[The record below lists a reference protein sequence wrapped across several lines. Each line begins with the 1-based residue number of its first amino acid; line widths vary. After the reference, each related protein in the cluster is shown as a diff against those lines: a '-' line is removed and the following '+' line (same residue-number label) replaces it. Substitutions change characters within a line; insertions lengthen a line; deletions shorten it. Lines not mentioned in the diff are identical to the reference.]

1 MSRRQELQNKIRELK
16 DLIHDLRKKEN
27 QYIDDVNYWTDKLD
41 TKEKEFKDEDSDIE
55 NDFTY
60 DTNWGASA
68 SKINNEYDER
78 QQKERDVQYQKDNE
92 SYAIK
97 NNLREA
103 KDNLRGVKK
112 DLADAKRELQEY
124 QDRLNLLPS
133 ENSNHY
139 EYESYEEPSKKNHN
153 NYNEFEEEEESYD
166 YTPTDNYQP
175 KKPQAIKPQKRND
188 GYDIHRAGL
197 WAYAQASGKSYK
209 ELNTLKGE
217 YRACVGNTFFDYR
230 NPDDLVVN
238 CSNGNP
244 SIDDFKAI
252 FKIER
257 NLGRRSL
264 PIGNM
269 NNKEYQARLIAGA
282 FEAGI
287 VPSGAIKLSEAD
299 IQKLSPETQSRYQEQ
314 IQIHENKLAQ
324 RKKNQQNLK

>member
-1 MSRRQELQNKIRELK
+1 MSRRQELQSKIRELK
-16 DLIHDLRKKEN
+16 DLIYDLRKKEN
-27 QYIDDVNYWTDKLD
+27 QYIDDVNYWTTELERKQ
-41 TKEKEFKDEDSDIE
+41 KEFEDEHYATE
-55 NDFTY
+55 NDFIM

-68 SKINNEYDER
+68 SDINNEYDER
-78 QQKERDVQYQKDNE
+78 KEEHRLTKVQYEEE
-92 SYAIK
+92 SSSIRE
-97 NNLREA
+97 NLQEA

-153 NYNEFEEEEESYD
+153 NYNELEEEESYD
-166 YTPTDNYQP
+166 YTSTDNYQP